1 MTDTPEVPSNVTA
14 IGGKGKIV
22 EAAFVQK
29 GIVVKHLKELIEAI
43 ESGKMPEPEYGAV
56 VCGYHNHSEPPL
68 HMEFGMKEVHPYM
81 IIGLLEECKLIA
93 LSRDMIPDEG

>member
-1 MTDTPEVPSNVTA
+1 MTDSTDKPTNVTS
-14 IGGKGKIV
+14 IGGSKGNV
-22 EAAFVQK
+22 AQVNFTQK

-43 ESGKMPEPEYGAV
+43 ESGQMPEPEYGAV
-56 VCGYHNHSEPPL
+56 ICGYHDHSEPPL

-93 LSRDMIPDEG
+93 LSRDVLPEG